1 MKELERK
8 TEEFAQRLLVQ
19 KMREPLSRRQFVRR
33 ASGAA
38 LAASFGPLLAAC
50 GGGDEEG
57 GGGGGTTGGGGGGG
71 GEADI
76 GGTLNMVI
84 WDGYD
89 DKAASK
95 PFLDQYGVKVQP
107 TYIGNNEEIFT
118 KLRAGGVGQIDLVTP
133 YHGYIK
139 VLHEADLIQPVDYT
153 RLKNTTY
160 IENFDHPDWNTF
172 DGETFS
178 APYIWGTDPMMYN
191 AKFIKE
197 EPQSWRDVEKPE
209 YKGKVVM
216 VDDTLGQIMVWGRV
230 LGYEDPTKI
239 TQEQLDDV
247 ITLLID
253 IKTNQARTF
262 AASWGDMADIMARG
276 DAWISTGGWEAIS
289 MFAAQ
294 KGGDVKFVHPEEGDF
309 AWTDSWVLP
318 NDAPNLDTAY
328 AWIDWMIGPE
338 AQAIVAKNLAS
349 GVVNQAAVD
358 KLDPDTKAIY
368 PYDNLASVFEK
379 APNFDIPPREPEGDL
394 TTLDDWNEAWE
405 RLRAA

>member
-1 MKELERK
+1 MEEIEGE
-8 TEEFAQRLLVQ
+8 TEEFARRLLEH
-19 KMREPLSRRQFVRR
+19 KMRAPLSRRQFVTR
-33 ASGAA
+33 AGGA
-38 LAASFGPLLAAC
+38 LIVTSFGPLLAAC
-50 GGGDEEG
+50 GGGDEGQEE
-57 GGGGGTTGGGGGGG
+57 GGGGGGG

-89 DKAASK
+89 DKEASK

-139 VLHEADLIQPVDYT
+139 VLHEADLIEPVDYG
-153 RLKNTTY
+153 RLQNANY
-160 IENFDHPDWNTF
+160 IENFDHPEWNTF

-197 EPQSWRDVEKPE
+197 PPQSWRDVEKPE

-216 VDDTLGQIMVWGRV
+216 VDDALGQIMVWGRV

-239 TQEQLDDV
+239 TQDQLDDV
-247 ITLLID
+247 INLLTE
-253 IKTNQARTF
+253 IKTEQARTF

-294 KGGDVKFVHPEEGDF
+294 KGGDVRFVHPEEGDF

-318 NDAPNLDTAY
+318 KDAPNVDTAY

-338 AQAIVAKNLAS
+338 AQPIVAKNLAS
-349 GVVNQAAVD
+349 GVVNQEAVD
-358 KLDPDTKAIY
+358 KLDPDTKSIY
-368 PYDNLASVFEK
+368 PYDNLESVFEK